1 MKKIWKESEK
11 LQELFQTY
19 KSMANSEYALSQELE
34 KKKWDEELIEAFI
47 IFVRWN
53 ILPSARIPDWKYE
66 ESKEI
71 LERFG
76 YMTSSSY

>member
-11 LQELFQTY
+11 LQVLFQTY
-19 KSMANSEYALSQELE
+19 KSMTNSEYALSQELE

-47 IFVRWN
+47 TYVRWN
-53 ILPSARIPDWKYE
+53 ILPSARITDWKYE

-71 LERFG
+71 LESFG